1 MTERQYAEV
10 VAELEESKKEQAEA
24 EGAIKELLKQM
35 RDEFGVKSEEEL
47 RTLLK
52 RKRLLL
58 KNQEA
63 DADAEYRRL
72 IKERDKYRGEENP

>member
-1 MTERQYAEV
+1 MTDRQYAEV
-10 VAELEESKKEQAEA
+10 VAELEQSKKEQAEA

-63 DADAEYRRL
+63 DADEEYRRL

>member
-1 MTERQYAEV
+1 MTERQFAEV
-10 VAELEESKKEQAEA
+10 VAELEQSKKEQAEA

-63 DADAEYRRL
+63 DADEEYRRL